1 MEHSRLGMSSLDGKS
16 VTCILGG
23 PMTVGAEQR
32 LGFVPLER
40 LLPRRTVCF
49 RFNMAARAARVAVLG
64 LSIEVGKKSV
74 GRFRFLNHFA
84 LVNFFTTSS
93 WS

>member
-1 MEHSRLGMSSLDGKS
+1 MSSLDGNS

-23 PMTVGAEQR
+23 PITVGAEQR

-49 RFNMAARAARVAVLG
+49 RVNMAARAARVAVLG
-64 LSIEVGKKSV
+64 LPTEVEENVSG
-74 GRFRFLNHFA
+74 GFGF
-84 LVNFFTTSS
+84 
-93 WS
+93 